1 MDFEFSEEQEELRK
15 KVRKFLKKE
24 MTPKVFEEIETIG
37 DTWGAHHPELY
48 RKLGEEGWFGYH
60 WPVEYGGRG
69 GDLMDLAII
78 EEEMGY
84 FEVPMSSYSTTVKV
98 AGNTI
103 MTFGTEE
110 QKRFF
115 LPRIARGRLVI
126 CQGFT
131 EPNAG
136 TDLASL
142 STRAEEDGES
152 FIING
157 QKIFTSNA
165 HVADF
170 ILLLAR
176 TDPNAPKHK
185 GLSLFLIPMRTKGIT
200 LHPIRTMAGGRLN
213 QIFFEDVKIQKDF
226 LLGQKNQGW
235 YHASWTLNSERA
247 MIAVIGRCRRI
258 LDDLV
263 SYVKR
268 RPLSKHPLI
277 RQKLAQ
283 MEIEVRVAR
292 LMAYRVA
299 SLQTKGIMSAHVT
312 SMSKVLAGET
322 MQRLVNN
329 ALQILGPRAI
339 LKKGSKRTILYGK
352 IEAMYMRA
360 PSFNI
365 AAGTNEIQRV
375 LIAQK
380 HLGLPR

>member
-1 MDFEFSEEQEELRK
+1 MDFEFSENQKELRE
-15 KVRKFLKKE
+15 KVRGFLKRE
-24 MTPKVFEEIETIG
+24 MTSKIFKEIEAIG
-37 DTWGAHHPELY
+37 DTWGAHHPGLY

-60 WPVEYGGRG
+60 WPMEYGGKG

-84 FEVPMSSYSTTVKV
+84 FEVPMSSYTTTVKV

-103 MTFGTEE
+103 MAFGIED
-110 QKRFF
+110 QKKFF
-115 LPRIARGRLVI
+115 LPRIAKGEMVI

-142 STRAEEDGES
+142 RTKAEENGEF

-170 ILLLAR
+170 IFLLAR
-176 TDPNAPKHK
+176 TDTNAPKHK
-185 GLSLFLIPMRTKGIT
+185 GLSLFLIPMKTEGIT
-200 LHPIRTMAGGRLN
+200 LHPIWTMTKGRLN
-213 QIFFEDVKIQKDF
+213 EIFLENIRVQKNT
-226 LLGQKNQGW
+226 LVGGKNQGW
-235 YHASWTLNSERA
+235 YHAGWTLNSERA
-247 MIAVIGRCRRI
+247 MIAVIGRCQRI

-263 SYVKR
+263 AYVKR
-268 RPLSKHPLI
+268 KPLSKDPLI
-277 RQKLAQ
+277 RQRLAQ
-283 MEIEVRVAR
+283 REIEVRVAR
-292 LMAYRVA
+292 LMAYKVA
-299 SLQTKGIMSAHVT
+299 SLQAKGIMSTYVT
-312 SMSKVLAGET
+312 SMSKVLTGET
-322 MQRLVNN
+322 MQRLINT
-329 ALQILGPRAI
+329 AFQILGPMATLKNDSKRAI
-339 LKKGSKRTILYGK
+339 LNGK
-352 IEAMYMRA
+352 IEAMYTRA